1 MFLWIWIISML
12 DCLILCHRSLNFYW
26 FFFQFVFCLFFSY
39 WWIFIHLS
47 LNSVILS
54 SLSFCLLNL
63 PSRYVTSDIVLF
75 DMKIFSRF
83 LKIFFIYPLRFIMT
97 IIFLQVSEHIYNM
110 LAMFLMINYIFG
122 SSQDLSLLIVF
133 LIEF

>member
-1 MFLWIWIISML
+1 
-12 DCLILCHRSLNFYW
+12 
-26 FFFQFVFCLFFSY
+26 
-39 WWIFIHLS
+39 
-47 LNSVILS
+47 
-54 SLSFCLLNL
+54 
-63 PSRYVTSDIVLF
+63 
-75 DMKIFSRF
+75 MKIFSRF